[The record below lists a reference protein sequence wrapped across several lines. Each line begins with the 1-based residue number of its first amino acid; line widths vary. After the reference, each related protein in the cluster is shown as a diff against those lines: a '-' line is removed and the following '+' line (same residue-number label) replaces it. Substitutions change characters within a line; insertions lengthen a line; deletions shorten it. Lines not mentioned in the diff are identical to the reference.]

1 MKISRYVLI
10 FLYIIFVASKPVHYE
25 LPLVGFDI
33 IASFKALGISIPS
46 SVRKVLRVEKL
57 CLLNKEEQLA
67 YDKDKAVRDLSEI
80 HHSVVLVD
88 NNIIVG
94 IFVFDEI
101 SSNECAQI
109 EEISRGIYAAG
120 GKVKRGNAKGSDKI
134 VMCGWRRDMGK
145 KRDDVDAFG
154 R

>member
-1 MKISRYVLI
+1 M
-10 FLYIIFVASKPVHYE
+10 FIIFVASKRVHYE
-25 LPLVGFDI
+25 LPLVGIEI

-46 SVRKVLRVEKL
+46 SVRKVLKVEKL
-57 CLLNKEEQLA
+57 CLLKKEEQLA
-67 YDKDKAVRDLSEI
+67 YDKDEALRDLSEI

-88 NNIIVG
+88 SNIIVG
-94 IFVFDEI
+94 IIVFDEI
-101 SSNECAQI
+101 PTNECAQI
-109 EEISRGIYAAG
+109 EEISRGIYDAG

-145 KRDDVDAFG
+145 KIDDVDAFG